1 MAANR
6 LRELVGCTNRLIADP
21 KPLEIGGLIF
31 RKILWWAQEKRDDV
45 TGARSP
51 CSAVAGGACI
61 ALLNMPGCNDDQQG
75 HRCHPARLPDEVRTF
90 RSRPELSPPA
100 VVPTG
105 SGASEVGARGAA
117 EQVLSGARNRLNNC
131 LTERVLQHLGAMPS
145 LKSSD
150 AAA

>member
-1 MAANR
+1 MLLLLPTVGELDYRATTDTLSRKVTRQKFLGVVGAGAAY
-6 LRELVGCTNRLIADP
+6 
-21 KPLEIGGLIF
+21 
-31 RKILWWAQEKRDDV
+31 
-45 TGARSP
+45 
-51 CSAVAGGACI
+51 I
-61 ALLNMPGCNDDQQG
+61 ALLNTPGCKDARQG
-75 HRCHPARLPDEVRTF
+75 HRSPPARLPDEVRTF

-131 LTERVLQHLGAMPS
+131 LTERVLQHLGAMQS
-145 LKSSD
+145 LKSAD